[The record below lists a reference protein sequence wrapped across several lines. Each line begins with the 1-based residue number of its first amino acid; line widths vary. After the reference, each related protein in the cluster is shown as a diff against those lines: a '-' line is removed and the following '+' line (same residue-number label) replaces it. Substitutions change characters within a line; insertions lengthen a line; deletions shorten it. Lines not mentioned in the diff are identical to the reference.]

1 MCLKPFSGCRLWPL
15 AEQGIARSH
24 TLRAGMPS
32 GLNNCTTTML
42 GNESQLC
49 ATFFH
54 ANSWEA
60 NVKLC
65 LHWPADE
72 SGLAKASYNS
82 LTPEQRDRIRKCS
95 KSQVAVI
102 ARLTCTPEAQE
113 AWLEEAAE
121 LAEVA
126 ALRRKAA
133 IAAAQAKV
141 RIDQKADKERRAAE
155 AARAVAKARADDAAA
170 AAAREAARAW
180 ILARWQRSPPVA
192 LELFTAG
199 TPGRL
204 ALRLSIGAATAA
216 VRAARAPLV
225 RVIAASADSVE
236 VRVTFT
242 LPPPLS
248 PPALSPPAPRAQA
261 ESMEAPKKDATAVDD
276 AASAA
281 EASAPEAAASKAA
294 ALEVSSGPEA
304 AAPNTAPAG
313 EAVEAAA
320 TDEAATTEEPAEET
334 ELEREVRERAEAR
347 ARQRAAE
354 EAERDVDLYV
364 ARYANCYRGN
374 TDVNIHAEE
383 FLLEDLQLLETL
395 HGRVSHADRL
405 LADAV
410 KSLGGGGGGGSGP
423 KNNTFT
429 PGLVEVVNTSSD
441 DPFGRF
447 GGPKPGAPPPNIGDF
462 LAQTREREAETGLRL
477 LLYMTYQPCHHSG
490 GRVPKEALGRLS
502 YASSAPVHPAT
513 CSESL
518 RDFYIKELRP
528 YGVALELV
536 LADVYKATWDEELHP
551 SEVERQVYS
560 NKSESAREGMR
571 MLLAEGITMRA
582 MQPADWDFIVSLCDP
597 EVQQAWAKRG
607 TPEAG
612 PFSKLHVA
620 MRNAMDQ
627 YLAGYIA
634 ADWRGDTYAVL

>member
-1 MCLKPFSGCRLWPL
+1 MRGREWSGRGRRRERGRGGRGRGRGGGGRGRGFGGGEGGGDGGVVCLCLKPFSGCRLWPL
-15 AEQGIARSH
+15 AEHGIARSH

-141 RIDQKADKERRAAE
+141 RMDQKADKERRAAE

-170 AAAREAARAW
+170 AAAREAARAR

-248 PPALSPPAPRAQA
+248 PPALSPPAPQA
-261 ESMEAPKKDATAVDD
+261 ESMEAPNEDATAVDD

-281 EASAPEAAASKAA
+281 EAAAPEAAASKAA
-294 ALEVSSGPEA
+294 ALEVSSVPEA
-304 AAPNTAPAG
+304 AAPNTAP
-313 EAVEAAA
+313 
-320 TDEAATTEEPAEET
+320 
-334 ELEREVRERAEAR
+334 
-347 ARQRAAE
+347 
-354 EAERDVDLYV
+354 
-364 ARYANCYRGN
+364 
-374 TDVNIHAEE
+374 
-383 FLLEDLQLLETL
+383 
-395 HGRVSHADRL
+395 ADRL